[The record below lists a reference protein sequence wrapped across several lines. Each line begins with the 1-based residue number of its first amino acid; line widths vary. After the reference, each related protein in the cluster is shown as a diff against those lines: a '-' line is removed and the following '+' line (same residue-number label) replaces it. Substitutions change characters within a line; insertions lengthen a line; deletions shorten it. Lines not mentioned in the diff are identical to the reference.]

1 MGPGSF
7 KDMQT
12 GSHSQPDRFWLKEF
26 QCMVMTDILYEV
38 VEKVPGAK
46 IAGVI
51 GTDGLSVEMILDE
64 EYVPHSHEGAELEL
78 SWLAATALQVAEN
91 LNVGLLFELM
101 LETEALVYFLSMVTP
116 EYYALL
122 AITPDSDVSDAQ
134 SAVRELV
141 ERFKTL

>member
-1 MGPGSF
+1 
-7 KDMQT
+7 
-12 GSHSQPDRFWLKEF
+12 
-26 QCMVMTDILYEV
+26 MVMTDILYEV